1 VSQANSLQQ
10 IPVLVVCV
18 IIYALLGIAADLL
31 VRLLERAT
39 MPWRRHSAVR

>member
-1 VSQANSLQQ
+1 
-10 IPVLVVCV
+10 VVCV

-31 VRLLERAT
+31 VRLLERVA